1 MKAVEEGDFSVQID
15 RDLLDTDI
23 MEFEELAANFNLM
36 TGEIGRLVE
45 DNYLRTIKEK
55 EYQIKVLQA
64 QINPHFLYNTLDAIN
79 WLAMDSGRPCIF
91 LRKRRNIMLEKYW
104 IKCPIRSEERRVGKE
119 CRIGCRSRW
128 SPYH

>member
-1 MKAVEEGDFSVQID
+1 
-15 RDLLDTDI
+15 

-79 WLAMDSGRPCIF
+79 WLAMDSGTA
-91 LRKRRNIMLEKYW
+91 
-104 IKCPIRSEERRVGKE
+104 
-119 CRIGCRSRW
+119 
-128 SPYH
+128 